1 MSADPLKDPIL
12 WKQKAAAFVTRS
24 HHHLWGK
31 NNEDPQVFLFQ
42 QDLTNQFV
50 KQMHLGWNKHGQ
62 ERTLEKW
69 GLDDKMEKPDN
80 GRQKGSFI
88 LPPGIVFP
96 HIVEKELLAIWI
108 HPLDPAGSWFMV
120 PGSAKTPIRLGSH
133 KNPIKVAD
141 DLFEGLRLFQG
152 RQETLRVEI
161 RAQQPRYPRKEGI
174 KKW

>member
-1 MSADPLKDPIL
+1 MSADPLKDPVL
-12 WKQKAAAFVTRS
+12 WKQKARSFVTRS

-69 GLDDKMEKPDN
+69 GLDNHTKMQPTDN
-80 GRQKGSFI
+80 DRQKGLFI

-96 HIVEKELLAIWI
+96 YIVEKELMALWI
-108 HPLDPAGSWFMV
+108 HPLDPSGSAFIV
-120 PGSAKTPIRLGSH
+120 PGSAMPIRLGNQ
-133 KNPIKVAD
+133 KNPIKVVD
-141 DLFEGLRLFQG
+141 GLFNGLRLFQKN
-152 RQETLRVEI
+152 QESLCVEI
-161 RAQQPRYPRKEGI
+161 HA
-174 KKW
+174 